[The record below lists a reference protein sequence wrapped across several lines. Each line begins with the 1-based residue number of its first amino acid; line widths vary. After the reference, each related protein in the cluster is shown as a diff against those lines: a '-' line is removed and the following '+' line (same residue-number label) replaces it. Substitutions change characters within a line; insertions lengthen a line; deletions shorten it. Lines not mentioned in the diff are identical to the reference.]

1 MSFRVIDNFL
11 SKKNYKTITKTFTK
25 LKGNIPVRWAETDY
39 RKHVFLIEAAK
50 TYDFTKYKGF
60 EEWSQNNT
68 QCNPHVDK
76 DEGYY
81 QKTGKFRYPI
91 CSLIFYIEVKN
102 LRGGELILAGDIIKP
117 KSNRLVIFDP
127 GLHHSV
133 ESFKGTRRVF
143 LVNPWT
149 HKPEAFKNE
158 VV

>member
-11 SKKNYKTITKTFTK
+11 SNKNYKTITKIFSK
-25 LKGNIPVRWAETDY
+25 LKGNIP
-39 RKHVFLIEAAK
+39 
-50 TYDFTKYKGF
+50 
-60 EEWSQNNT
+60 
-68 QCNPHVDK
+68 
-76 DEGYY
+76 
-81 QKTGKFRYPI
+81 QKTGKSKYPI
-91 CSLIFYIEVKN
+91 CSLIFYIEIKN
-102 LRGGELILAGDIIKP
+102 LKGGELILAGDIIKP

-133 ESFKGTRRVF
+133 NEFKGIRKVF

>member
-11 SKKNYKTITKTFTK
+11 SNKNYKTITKIFSK

-39 RKHVFLIEAAK
+39 RNHIFLTEAAK

-81 QKTGKFRYPI
+81 QKTGKSKYPI
-91 CSLIFYIEVKN
+91 CSLIFYIEIKN
-102 LRGGELILAGDIIKP
+102 LKGGELILAGDIIKP

-133 ESFKGTRRVF
+133 NEFKGTRKVF